1 MLGFFQA
8 LGVTF
13 YCSLVGLL
21 FWKGN
26 EIFGQQINYLG
37 PVLVL
42 VLLSVSVLICALI
55 VFYRPYRLF
64 FDGKKKEAA
73 ELVLSTTAWLFVFF
87 LVFLFIAYI
96 S

>member
-26 EIFGQQINYLG
+26 EIFGQMNYLG

-64 FDGKKKEAA
+64 FDGKKKEAS